1 MSALPL
7 AAPASG
13 PGGLDLDALTDQ
25 DLDLLPY
32 GVIAL
37 DPQGMI
43 VRYNRVEARL
53 ARLDRALVMGKDF
66 FRTVAPCTATP
77 EFQGRFQA
85 FLEDPHG
92 PTRVRFEYV
101 FNFRFGAQE
110 VDIDLVRSSFPDR
123 VYVCVGRR
131 TFRRA
136 PLRDSGIPGAALDGV
151 ALSELAPDESKKGVV
166 RDALERRNLVLDAS
180 FLDVLAAT
188 FQREARGTLED
199 LGVAYGR
206 RLALDLEA
214 EAGEAFDAALAD
226 IPIVTLMELVTNLFA
241 RQGWGALAVD
251 LRPARSG
258 LMTFTLER
266 SAFAEAPGTLGGKRC
281 GLIAGILRALFSHVA
296 TKPLVVQEAK
306 CSAEG
311 AATCTFIATGARREG
326 QLDAAT
332 RASPPPSLDDVLRA
346 MGRRA

>member
-1 MSALPL
+1 MTPPSL
-7 AAPASG
+7 AAPVSS
-13 PGGLDLDALTDQ
+13 PGAVDLDARTDQ

-37 DPQGMI
+37 DREGVI

-53 ARLDRALVMGKDF
+53 ARLDRALVLGKDF

-77 EFQGRFQA
+77 EFEGRFRA
-85 FLEDPHG
+85 FIADPHG
-92 PTRVRFEYV
+92 PSRIRFEYV

-110 VDIDLVRSSFPDR
+110 VDIDLVRSSLPDR

-131 TFRRA
+131 AFRRA
-136 PLRDSGIPGAALDGV
+136 ALRDTGIPGAALDGV
-151 ALSELAPDESKKGVV
+151 ALSQLAPNESKMGVV

-180 FLDVLAAT
+180 FLDVLAVS
-188 FQREARGTLED
+188 FQRDARGTIED

-226 IPIVTLMELVTNLFA
+226 IPIVTTMELVTNLFA

-258 LMTFTLER
+258 VMAFTLER

-281 GLIAGILRALFSHVA
+281 GLVAGILRALLSHVA
-296 TKPLVVQEAK
+296 TKPLVVQESK

-311 AATCTFIATGARREG
+311 AGTCTFVATGARREE
-326 QLDAAT
+326 QLGAAT
-332 RASPPPSLDDVLRA
+332 RTSPPPSIEEVLRA
-346 MGRRA
+346 MGSGA